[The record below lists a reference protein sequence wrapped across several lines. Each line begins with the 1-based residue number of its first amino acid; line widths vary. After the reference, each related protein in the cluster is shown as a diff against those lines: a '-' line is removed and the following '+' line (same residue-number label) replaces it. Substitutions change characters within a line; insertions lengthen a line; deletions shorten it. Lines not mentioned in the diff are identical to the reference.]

1 MSIAIDLP
9 LSSSV
14 AGDPG
19 ALGIDSER
27 QSDLV
32 RTAANAVDAGLLPSC
47 QIALARH
54 GRLALF
60 ETIGDAAPGSRYVI
74 FSCTKALMAGA
85 VWMLMTDETID
96 ISRRVAELIPE
107 FGTNGKDV
115 ITIEQLLIHTAGI
128 PQAPIGPPDWAD
140 RASRLACFAK
150 WRLNW
155 EPGALCEYHPTSAH
169 WVLAEIID
177 RVAGMDYREFITTRL
192 ADPLGLHT
200 LRLGVAPDQQGDINT
215 LSIVGVQPTA
225 TEIEAITGISG
236 IEIGEVSDRSLLR
249 FNEPGTR
256 ALGVPGGGAV
266 ATAADVAL
274 FYQALLYNP
283 GHLWKPDILADGTG
297 HIRCSLLDP
306 MLGVAANRSLGLVI
320 AGGDGKAARRGMPKT
335 GSPRIFG
342 HHGVGGQVAWADP
355 DTGISFCFLTNGL
368 DASPIR
374 AGVRGLS
381 LSNRAAACAAA
392 TG

>member
-1 MSIAIDLP
+1 
-9 LSSSV
+9 
-14 AGDPG
+14 
-19 ALGIDSER
+19 
-27 QSDLV
+27 
-32 RTAANAVDAGLLPSC
+32 
-47 QIALARH
+47 
-54 GRLALF
+54 
-60 ETIGDAAPGSRYVI
+60 
-74 FSCTKALMAGA
+74 
-85 VWMLMTDETID
+85 
-96 ISRRVAELIPE
+96 
-107 FGTNGKDV
+107 V

-128 PQAPIGPPDWAD
+128 PHAPMGPPDWAD
-140 RASRLACFAK
+140 RPSRLARFAQ

-155 EPGALCEYHPTSAH
+155 EPGTRCEYHPTSAH

-177 RVAGMDYREFITTRL
+177 RVAGMDYREFITARL
-192 ADPLGLHT
+192 ADPLGLGT

-215 LSIVGVQPTA
+215 LAIVGIPPTA
-225 TEIEAITGISG
+225 QEIEVVTGISG
-236 IEIGEVSDRSLLR
+236 IEISEVTDQTLLR
-249 FNEPGTR
+249 FNDPDTR

-283 GHLWKPDILADGTG
+283 GDLWTPEILADGTG
-297 HIRCSLLDP
+297 RIRCSLLDP

-335 GSPRIFG
+335 ASPRTFG

-374 AGVRGLS
+374 AGIRGLA
-381 LSNRAAACAAA
+381 LSNRAAACATA
-392 TG
+392 GR